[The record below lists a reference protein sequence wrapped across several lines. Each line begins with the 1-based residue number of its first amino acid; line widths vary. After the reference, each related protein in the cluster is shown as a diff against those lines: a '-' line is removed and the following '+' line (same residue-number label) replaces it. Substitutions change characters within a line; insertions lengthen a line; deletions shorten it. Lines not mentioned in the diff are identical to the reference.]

1 MKSYLKATCNYFK
14 EPIRKP
20 DFKMIGATLVVL
32 IIVVGTLV
40 IPDKEAPPVKEVAP
54 VVSE

>member
-1 MKSYLKATCNYFK
+1 MKSYLKAACNYFK
-14 EPIRKP
+14 QPIRAL
-20 DFKMIGATLVVL
+20 ITATIVL